1 MLKQSIAAVQVL
13 AALSLMGPGAAGAQD
28 FPTKTIRIV
37 TTDVGG
43 SNDTISRL
51 LANELT
57 GPLGQSVIVEN
68 KSSGVIPN
76 QTVARAEPDGH
87 TLLVTGSSMWIGTAF
102 RDMPYDPVN
111 DFTPVAL
118 VSQDANVLVVHP
130 DLPVNSVQELVDYAR
145 SHPGELN
152 YAATSVGGS
161 MHLAAEMF
169 TSMGDLD
176 IVRINYSGGSAA
188 RTDLMAGNVQMG
200 IVGADSALPLVE
212 SGKLKALGVT
222 TLNPTEL
229 VPGLPPI
236 SEALP
241 GYEVVAY
248 TAVLA
253 PPDTTSEVVDH
264 LNEDINAV
272 LNDPDNKKILLGL
285 NHEVIGGAP
294 SVLEARIANDLE
306 RWSAL
311 VEKAGL
317 KAE

>member
-1 MLKQSIAAVQVL
+1 MQLTIAAAIVSPAVVQ
-13 AALSLMGPGAAGAQD
+13 AQD
-28 FPTKTIRIV
+28 FPSKTVRIV

-51 LANELT
+51 LANALA

-68 KSSGVIPN
+68 SSSGVIPN

-87 TLLVTGSSMWIGTAF
+87 TLLVTGSSMWIGTVF
-102 RDMPYDPVN
+102 REAPYDPLQ
-111 DFTPVAL
+111 DFTPIIL

-130 DLPVNSVQELVDYAR
+130 SLPVNSVQELIDYAKAR
-145 SHPGELN
+145 PGELN

-169 TSMGDLD
+169 TSMAD
-176 IVRINYSGGSAA
+176 IDVVRINYSGGSAA

-200 IVGADSALPLVE
+200 IIGADSALPLVD

-222 TLNPTEL
+222 TLDPTEL
-229 VPGLPPI
+229 VPDLPPI
-236 SEALP
+236 SGALP

-253 PPDTTSEVVDH
+253 PPGTPAEIINR
-264 LNEDINAV
+264 LNEEINRV
-272 LNDPDNKKILLGL
+272 LNDPENKKILLGL

-294 SVLEARIANDLE
+294 SVLEARMKSDLE

-311 VEKAGL
+311 VEKAGIKL
-317 KAE
+317 E